1 MKASF
6 DMGKMTSSDEL
17 SISAPKTSQ
26 DLRGIYRVQADGV
39 ERQISSDMENLVRS
53 EVTYQA
59 GK

>member
-1 MKASF
+1 
-6 DMGKMTSSDEL
+6 MGKMTSSDEL

-26 DLRGIYRVQADGV
+26 DLRGIYRVQAEGV